1 MKRVCVVC
9 EGQTEETFVREVLAP
24 AFYPRGLNLVPEM
37 VQTSPGHK
45 GGALTYE
52 RLKRHLRNTL
62 RQKSAPVV
70 TTLIDLYR
78 LDSDFPGFAHSRM
91 QAGLARRLG
100 VLREALHADV
110 VAEAGC
116 QPGRFI
122 PYIQPHEFEALLFS
136 DVPTLTRVE
145 SGWQAAHLGPY
156 APRASRR
163 STSTTDRNPSPPR
176 IWPASCA
183 IPASTSRGTGRLL
196 LGGSVWRASS
206 PSAPSSRRG
215 WRSCEPWRPR
225 GDRTRLLAGSLC
237 GPELRRCSTSGFRSP
252 ASPRT

>member
-9 EGQTEETFVREVLAP
+9 EGPTEETFVRDVLAP

-45 GGALTYE
+45 GGALSYE

-62 RQKSAPVV
+62 RQKSTPVV

-145 SGWQAAHLGPY
+145 SGWQAAVGALATVRAAAESPEHINDRPESKPAAHLE
-156 APRASRR
+156 REL
-163 STSTTDRNPSPPR
+163 RNPRYRKSRHGPIAAGR
-176 IWPASCA
+176 IGLTRIEAECAFFSAWLAELQALAS
-183 IPASTSRGTGRLL
+183 
-196 LGGSVWRASS
+196 
-206 PSAPSSRRG
+206 
-215 WRSCEPWRPR
+215 
-225 GDRTRLLAGSLC
+225 AG
-237 GPELRRCSTSGFRSP
+237 
-252 ASPRT
+252 